1 MPLSTVTKVF
11 AVTDCKVRPLT
22 ADPSGGTPTYGTAI
36 DVPGIKSVAI
46 TGSVETKRLR
56 GDNTLL
62 DSDTVLTEVNVAI
75 EYAKMDLSLLAA
87 WLGGSV
93 VQAGTTPNQTA
104 TWDLTNASKP
114 RPFLLE
120 AVSASADTIGGNV
133 GFCLWKVVLSSFP
146 ELGLAEEDYK
156 TSSVQGAAMPLLSNG
171 KWFTPTLYE
180 TAAVAG
186 LSGGS

>member
-1 MPLSTVTKVF
+1 MPLSHISKVF

-22 ADPSGGTPTYGTAI
+22 ADPSGGSPTYGVAI

-46 TGSVETKRLR
+46 TGSVETKSLR

-62 DSDTVLTEVNVAI
+62 DADSTLTEVSVSI
-75 EYAKMDLSLLAA
+75 EYAKLSLDVLAA
-87 WLGGSV
+87 ILGGTV
-93 VQAGTTPNQTA
+93 VDSGTTPAQKSS
-104 TWDLTNASKP
+104 WDLTSTSKP

-120 AVSASADTIGGNV
+120 AVSATADTIGGNI

-156 TSSVQGAAMPLLSNG
+156 TGTLQGSAMPLLSNG

-186 LSGGS
+186 LSGT